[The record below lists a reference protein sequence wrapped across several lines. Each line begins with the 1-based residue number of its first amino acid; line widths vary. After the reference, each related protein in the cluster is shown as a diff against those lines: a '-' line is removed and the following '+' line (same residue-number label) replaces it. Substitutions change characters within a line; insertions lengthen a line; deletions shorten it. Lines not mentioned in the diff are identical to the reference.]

1 MIWYQCIIGR
11 VGVWHYLLSPMYIS
25 VVLFVS
31 VLFLPVTFLPVT
43 WFPWVSYVT
52 GNNENLC
59 KIIIL
64 FLFFILFLLS
74 LANIYTL
81 AFNLST
87 IAALFISPCSGAL
100 LGFRTD
106 RSKIKYFFLIY

>member
-1 MIWYQCIIGR
+1 
-11 VGVWHYLLSPMYIS
+11 MYIS
-25 VVLFVS
+25 VVLFLS
-31 VLFLPVTFLPVT
+31 VLLLPAVFLPVT

-52 GNNENLC
+52 NNNENLC
-59 KIIIL
+59 KF
-64 FLFFILFLLS
+64 FLFFILYSLFFIIF

-87 IAALFISPCSGAL
+87 IAALFICPCSGAL

-106 RSKIKYFFLIY
+106 RSNMTHLFLFYSIIYSFRSNPKII